1 MINTD
6 NSFISTKSSS
16 IIFMN
21 LNTQDLFQDK
31 LYSIDFMD
39 VCIDWTRMNL
49 EYMSIYIDTFLTT
62 ASDVHKLGRF
72 DRFYD
77 TWLSQM
83 DGKLE
88 HELGSNQ
95 FTNTLKHYM
104 NSIIR
109 LRLSCRRMGFPIE
122 YYDVLFYSM
131 KKFLMNF
138 YALFYMR
145 ESAYSTPS
153 EVEYR
158 LGKITLRHYNNNSK
172 NNLTNDGPPVLLV
185 YAQINRFNILDISYD
200 RSVVKNLML
209 NGLDVYVLD
218 WGYSGHQDDNRSLDD
233 YVKILGTVVDKI
245 NLKSK
250 GEKLSIIGYCWG
262 GLIALIFT
270 TLHIDAV
277 QGLALMASPV
287 DSSKDNSLLA
297 TWARA
302 VDADNMIDEFGHMDG
317 RILDLAFIMRNP
329 PRNLFDKY
337 LKMFKHY
344 GDKHFVDSF
353 LAVENWLFSTPPIPG
368 TLYRQIINDFYKGN
382 LLISNGIIVSGRD
395 VDLKNINIPL
405 LSIVAENDD
414 LVSPSSTLAVNE
426 FVSSEDKDSIRI
438 PGGHVALCISKMAH
452 EKLWPEVADWIIS
465 RSRRK
470 NQ

>member
-1 MINTD
+1 
-6 NSFISTKSSS
+6 
-16 IIFMN
+16 MN
-21 LNTQDLFQDK
+21 LNSQDLFQDK
-31 LYSIDFMD
+31 LYSIDFTNTWF
-39 VCIDWTRMNL
+39 DWTRMNL
-49 EYMSIYIDTFLTT
+49 EYMSIYIDTFLRT
-62 ASDVHKLGRF
+62 ASDVHKLGRL

-77 TWLSQM
+77 SWLSHM
-83 DGKLE
+83 DRELE

-95 FTNTLKHYM
+95 FTSTLKHYM
-104 NSIIR
+104 NSIIK
-109 LRLSCRRMGFPIE
+109 LRSSCRRMGFPIE

-145 ESAYSTPS
+145 DSAYSTPS

-317 RILDLAFIMRNP
+317 QILDLAFIMRNP

-337 LKMFKHY
+337 LKMFKYY

-353 LAVENWLFSTPPIPG
+353 LAVENWLFNTSPIPG
-368 TLYRQIINDFYKGN
+368 ALYRQIINDFYKGN
-382 LLISNGIIVSGRD
+382 LLISNGI
-395 VDLKNINIPL
+395 
-405 LSIVAENDD
+405 
-414 LVSPSSTLAVNE
+414 
-426 FVSSEDKDSIRI
+426 
-438 PGGHVALCISKMAH
+438 HC
-452 EKLWPEVADWIIS
+452 
-465 RSRRK
+465 
-470 NQ
+470 